1 MEATHSNS
9 AHSNSAHYNSAHLKS
24 WYPIIA
30 AIFCS
35 LLLISNIGATKFIDF
50 GPIKTDGGAFLFPLT
65 YILGDILTEIYG
77 FKAARRVIYTGFA
90 IGILAG
96 FTFWLVQISP
106 AADGW
111 ENQAA
116 FESILGFVPQ
126 IVAASVI
133 AFLLGQLSNSFT
145 LSWLKER
152 TKGKQLGA
160 RLIGSTV
167 VGEFVDTLVFTLIAS
182 LGRLNFEEFLNY
194 LATGYLYKTLF
205 EVALLPITYRVI
217 KIVKRHE
224 AGIASN

>member
-1 MEATHSNS
+1 MPGNS
-9 AHSNSAHYNSAHLKS
+9 GIFSVMTSPHLRS
-24 WYPIIA
+24 WYPILA
-30 AIFCS
+30 SVFCS

-65 YILGDILTEIYG
+65 YILGDVLTEVFG

-133 AFLLGQLSNSFT
+133 AFLLGQLSNSWT
-145 LSWLKER
+145 LVWIKSKTE
-152 TKGKQLGA
+152 GKKFGNRLWT
-160 RLIGSTV
+160 RLIGSTI

-182 LGRLNFEEFLNY
+182 LGRLNFSEFLNY
-194 LATGYLYKTLF
+194 LATGYFYKTMF
-205 EVALLPITYRVI
+205 EVILLPITYRVI
-217 KIVKRHE
+217 SLVKRHE
-224 AGIASN
+224 EELSG

>member
-1 MEATHSNS
+1 MSSNLS
-9 AHSNSAHYNSAHLKS
+9 STNLPGTYNLRS
-24 WYPIIA
+24 WYPILA
-30 AIFCS
+30 AVFCS

-65 YILGDILTEIYG
+65 YILGDVLTEVYG
-77 FKAARRVIYTGFA
+77 FKAARRIIYTGFG
-90 IGILAG
+90 IGVLAG
-96 FTFWLVQISP
+96 LTFWLVQISP
-106 AADGW
+106 AAQGW

-133 AFLLGQLSNSFT
+133 AFLLGQLSNAWT
-145 LSWLKER
+145 LTWIKEK
-152 TKGKQLGA
+152 TAGKKYANKLWT

-182 LGRLNFEEFLNY
+182 LGRLNFAEFLNY

-205 EVALLPITYRVI
+205 EVILLPITYRVI
-217 KIVKRHE
+217 ATVKRHE
-224 AGIASN
+224 GQLNS